1 MQAGDR
7 KRHRFN
13 FGCATYEMPRR
24 QSQEKHIYPAAT
36 YAVWMSEGY
45 LELELL
51 GVKFLPSHEV
61 SSSEKTGSFR
71 LTLHKR
77 FL

>member
-1 MQAGDR
+1 MQGSKIGASWGQ
-7 KRHRFN
+7 KETQVQLWM
-13 FGCATYEMPRR
+13 ATYEMPRR

-51 GVKFLPSHEV
+51 GVEFSPSHEV
-61 SSSEKTGSFR
+61 SSSEKTGSF
-71 LTLHKR
+71 
-77 FL
+77 

>member
-1 MQAGDR
+1 M
-7 KRHRFN
+7 H
-13 FGCATYEMPRR
+13 
-24 QSQEKHIYPAAT
+24 PAAT
-36 YAVWMSEGY
+36 YVVWMSEGY

-51 GVKFLPSHEV
+51 GVEFSPSHEV
-61 SSSEKTGSFR
+61 SSSKKTGSSR

>member
-1 MQAGDR
+1 M
-7 KRHRFN
+7 H
-13 FGCATYEMPRR
+13 
-24 QSQEKHIYPAAT
+24 PAAT

-51 GVKFLPSHEV
+51 GVEFSPSHEV
-61 SSSEKTGSFR
+61 SSSKKTGSSR